1 MSSKAIS
8 GPAKLQF
15 VVSQEILVVRRYWR
29 AYFFHGWY
37 FFLIG
42 ESGDVVIFVRFDP
55 RERLVE
61 ARVLGSPGPVLY
73 FYLNRSR
80 WRMPWENRKPCSSA

>member
-8 GPAKLQF
+8 GSAKQQF
-15 VVSQEILVVRRYWR
+15 IVGQEILVVRR

-42 ESGDVVIFVRFDP
+42 ESGNVIIFVRFDP
-55 RERLVE
+55 RERLVN
-61 ARVLGSPGPVLY
+61 ARVLVGPGPVLY